1 MAQRVDDWDF
11 NFPQVP
17 SDALPTDVFS
27 AARTMTVS
35 SSTLALKHH
44 LLLTPTAIFPALG
57 SKRTNSPIVA
67 RRLFR
72 DAEKG

>member
-35 SSTLALKHH
+35 RSTLALKHH
-44 LLLTPTAIFPALG
+44 PAAHTDSDISG
-57 SKRTNSPIVA
+57 TR
-67 RRLFR
+67 
-72 DAEKG
+72 